1 MTIATR
7 KLAAEDKQLE
17 KKVHPPQN
25 LETKT
30 VETKST
36 GNEVA
41 NAFEDFMR
49 AFESYKETNDERLA
63 QVEQRIGSDVVTTEK
78 MDRISLSMDDQKRKL
93 DQLMV
98 KGSRP
103 VLGDQSFDFSDNEH
117 KNAFNAY
124 IRRGDEMGLRLV
136 EQKALSQS
144 SDPDGGYL
152 VPDELDQQ
160 IGRRLSDLSPI
171 RSISSV
177 RQVTGSVLKKPFS
190 QNGMAVGW
198 VGETDARPQ
207 TTNAQLVELQ
217 FPTMELYAMPAATS
231 SLLEDSAIDI
241 DTWIMS
247 EVEAAF
253 AEQEGSAFVNGDGV
267 NKPTGFLN
275 APQVDDASWSWGNL
289 GYIATGTD
297 AGFGDDPS
305 DRLIDAIYSL
315 KSGYRQ
321 NAKFVMNR
329 KTQGT
334 IRQFKD
340 ADGNYMWQPPAAP
353 GQQAM
358 LHGFPV
364 VEAEDMPDIASDTM
378 SVAFG
383 DFERGY
389 LVVDRQGV
397 SVLRDPYSA
406 KPYVLF
412 YTTKR
417 VGGGVQNYEALKL
430 IKFGAS

>member
-1 MTIATR
+1 MTIATSKPVAKQR
-7 KLAAEDKQLE
+7 QLDKKIRPIQSI
-17 KKVHPPQN
+17 
-25 LETKT
+25 ETKT
-30 VETKST
+30 IETKAT

-41 NAFEDFMR
+41 NAFEEFMR
-49 AFESYKETNDERLA
+49 AFESYKQTNDERLA
-63 QVEQRIGSDVVTTEK
+63 QVEQQIGTDSVTTEK
-78 MDRISLSMDDQKRKL
+78 MDRISRSMDEQKRKL

-98 KGSRP
+98 KGTRP
-103 VLGDQSFDFSDNEH
+103 ILGDKSSILSDNEH
-117 KNAFNAY
+117 KTAFHNY
-124 IRRGDEMGLRLV
+124 IRRGDEIGLRQL
-136 EQKALSQS
+136 EQKAMSQS

-160 IGRRLSDLSPI
+160 IGQRLINLSPI
-171 RSISSV
+171 RGISSV

-247 EVEAAF
+247 EIEAAF
-253 AEQEGSAFVNGDGV
+253 AEQEGAAFINGDGV
-267 NKPTGFLN
+267 NKPSGFLT
-275 APQVDDASWSWGNL
+275 APQVVDTNWSWGNI
-289 GYIATGTD
+289 GYVATGTD

-305 DRLIDAIYSL
+305 DRLIDTIYSL

-321 NAKFVMNR
+321 NAQFVMNR

-364 VEAEDMPDIASDTM
+364 VEAEDMPDISSDTM
-378 SVAFG
+378 SIAFG

-389 LVVDRQGV
+389 LVVDRRGV

-417 VGGGVQNYEALKL
+417 VGGGVQNFEALKL

>member
-1 MTIATR
+1 MTIATSKPFAKQR
-7 KLAAEDKQLE
+7 QLE
-17 KKVHPPQN
+17 KKVRPSQSI
-25 LETKT
+25 ETKT
-30 VETKST
+30 VETKAT

-49 AFESYKETNDERLA
+49 AFESYKQTNDERLA
-63 QVEQRIGSDVVTTEK
+63 QVEQQIGADVVTSEK
-78 MDRISLSMDDQKRKL
+78 MDRISRSMDEQKRKL

-98 KGSRP
+98 KGTRP
-103 VLGDQSFDFSDNEH
+103 ILGDKPSLLSDNEH
-117 KNAFNAY
+117 KTAFNHY
-124 IRRGDEMGLRLV
+124 IRRGDEMGLRQV
-136 EQKALSQS
+136 EQKAMSQS

-160 IGRRLSDLSPI
+160 IGQRLNNLSPI
-171 RSISSV
+171 RGISSV

-247 EVEAAF
+247 EIEAAF
-253 AEQEGSAFVNGDGV
+253 AEQEGAAFINGDGV
-267 NKPTGFLN
+267 NKPSGFLT
-275 APQVDDASWSWGNL
+275 APQIDDTNWSWGNI
-289 GYIATGTD
+289 GYVATGTD

-305 DRLIDAIYSL
+305 DRLIDTIYSL

-389 LVVDRQGV
+389 LVVDRRGV

>member
-1 MTIATR
+1 MTIANR
-7 KLAAEDKQLE
+7 KRAAEDKQLE
-17 KKVHPPQN
+17 KKVRPPQN

-63 QVEQRIGSDVVTTEK
+63 QVEQRIGTDVVTTEK
-78 MDRISLSMDDQKRKL
+78 MDRISRSMDEQKRKL

-207 TTNAQLVELQ
+207 TTTAQLVELQ

-289 GYIATGTD
+289 GYIATGAD

-305 DRLIDAIYSL
+305 DRLIETIYSL

-364 VEAEDMPDIASDTM
+364 VEAEDMPDIATDTM

-430 IKFGAS
+430 IKFGTA